1 LSEWGNERSPVK
13 VGSHVENIEQKL
25 GVWIEENGVGEEKGG
40 YEEVNDA
47 KGGYEVIGSSKNKYP
62 EVGGL
67 DHRIGSGLGDG
78 GDEEKAHMHEWEVV
92 DDGFDYAT
100 LAERL
105 KA

>member
-1 LSEWGNERSPVK
+1 M
-13 VGSHVENIEQKL
+13 GSHVENTEQKL
-25 GVWIEENGVGEEKGG
+25 GVWIEENGDGEEKGG

-47 KGGYEVIGSSKNKYP
+47 KGRYEDIGNSKNEYP

-67 DHRIGSGLGDG
+67 DHGIGSGLADDGDK
-78 GDEEKAHMHEWEVV
+78 EKAHAHDWEEV
-92 DDGFDYAT
+92 DDGFDYAS

>member
-1 LSEWGNERSPVK
+1 M
-13 VGSHVENIEQKL
+13 GSHVENIEQKL
-25 GVWIEENGVGEEKGG
+25 GVWIEENGDGEEKGG

-47 KGGYEVIGSSKNKYP
+47 KGGYEVIGSSKNEYP

-92 DDGFDYAT
+92 DDGFDYAS